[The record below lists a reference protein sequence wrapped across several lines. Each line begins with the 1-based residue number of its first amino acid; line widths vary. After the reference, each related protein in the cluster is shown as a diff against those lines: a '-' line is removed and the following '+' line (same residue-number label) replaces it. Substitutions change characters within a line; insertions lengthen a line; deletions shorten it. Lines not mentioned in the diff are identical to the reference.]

1 MLKNACLSE
10 LICSKFPMLQEVEK
24 RLFTHLH
31 NTHYFFTHFSFLFFF
46 LVLYTEKAC
55 PQLAKANLGEPCL
68 NKQITIIYSQKLI
81 NKKKKKVLGN
91 NKEKKRTRKTISLT

>member
-10 LICSKFPMLQEVEK
+10 LISKFPMLQEVEK

-31 NTHYFFTHFSFLFFF
+31 TTHFFFYTFFFLFF

-91 NKEKKRTRKTISLT
+91 NKEKKRTRKTISPT

>member
-24 RLFTHLH
+24 KLFTHIH
-31 NTHYFFTHFSFLFFF
+31 TTHFFFYTFFVSFFSFLFF
-46 LVLYTEKAC
+46 LVLYTEKVC

-81 NKKKKKVLGN
+81 N
-91 NKEKKRTRKTISLT
+91 